1 MEIIDEAERINAD
14 LIALGS
20 RGLKGVRGMLGSVSR
35 RVLGHAH
42 CPVLIGKESG
52 G

>member
-1 MEIIDEAERINAD
+1 
-14 LIALGS
+14 
-20 RGLKGVRGMLGSVSR
+20 MLGSVSR